1 MMRTRNSLLVILW
14 IAIVASLVAQN
25 GAPQLIWSQVFNFS
39 NEDLQTCYNVV
50 TNENDYFILSTDD
63 YTSGG
68 NLVQINKLTR
78 QAGWQ
83 RHVAYNSGIR
93 GSQLS
98 LCYDGNPVFVDSAFV
113 VTKAA
118 AETGETIWQRNLY
131 SSPVQVWTLYSTTNN
146 IICRGDRGGL
156 VVLDNSGQIIGQ
168 LEIVV
173 PYLTPMGN
181 HNVVTGNQQELYLMD
196 GCLDGSYYN
205 AAVRITKILLDDDF
219 NGYQQSWQIRCQDEV
234 FPKVSYNN
242 GWLYVKSTV
251 LDTLGNPTMRLRRL
265 NPDSGQIIW
274 TQDIGVPNEYDISG
288 LIPNGDNVIAY
299 GIHYPADPVI
309 INCDADGVQT
319 WSYVVPR
326 PTGFQAAI
334 YYDAIWDNNTLVLS
348 GMASYS
354 SQTWS
359 HCRPLLSTV
368 ATTVANNDPTTPA
381 IPNPELSCYPNPF
394 RGSTN
399 VKFNQ
404 IDNSPT
410 TVAIYN
416 TRGQL
421 VRTLV
426 NSQKMSPGEHTVAWD
441 GKTDSGQLTAAG
453 IYFFKIKSGHY
464 SATRKMIL
472 MK

>member
-39 NEDLQTCYNVV
+39 NEDLQTCKNLVA
-50 TNENDYFILSTDD
+50 NETDYFVLSTNSHM
-63 YTSGG
+63 SGS
-68 NLVQINKLTR
+68 LVQINKLTR

-83 RHVAYNSGIR
+83 RHVSYNAGIR
-93 GSQLS
+93 PNQLS
-98 LCYDGNPVFVDSAFV
+98 LCSDGNLVFVDSAFV

-118 AETGETIWQRNLY
+118 SETGETMWQRSLY
-131 SSPVQVWTLYSTTNN
+131 GSPMQVWLIFTTANN

-156 VVLDNSGQIIGQ
+156 VVLNNSGQIIGQ
-168 LEIVV
+168 LEVTV

-181 HNVVTGNQQELYLMD
+181 HNVVAGNQQELYLMD
-196 GCLDGSYYN
+196 GCLDGGYWN
-205 AAVRITKILLDDDF
+205 AAVRITKILLDENF
-219 NGYQQSWQIRCQDEV
+219 NSYQQIWQIRCQDEV
-234 FPKVSYNN
+234 FPKVSFNN
-242 GWLYVKSTV
+242 DWVYFKSTV

-265 NPDSGQIIW
+265 NADSGQIIW
-274 TQDIGVPNEYDISG
+274 TNDIGAPNEYDISG
-288 LIPNGDNVIAY
+288 LIPNGDNIIAY

-309 INCDADGVQT
+309 INYNADGVQT

-334 YYDAIWDNNTLVLS
+334 YYDAVWDDNTLVLS

-359 HCRPLLSTV
+359 HCRPLLSIV
-368 ATTVANNDPTTPA
+368 ATTVANDDPTAPA
-381 IPNPELSCYPNPF
+381 TPNPELSCYPNPF
-394 RGSTN
+394 RSSTN
-399 VKFNQ
+399 IKFSQ

-410 TVAIYN
+410 TVSIYN
-416 TRGQL
+416 AKGQL
-421 VRTLV
+421 ISTLV
-426 NSQKMSPGEHTVAWD
+426 NNQKLSPGEHTVAWN
-441 GKTDSGQLTAAG
+441 GKTNFGQPVAAG
-453 IYFFKIKSGHY
+453 IYFYKMSSGRY
-464 SATRKMIL
+464 SSTKKMIM